1 MRVFG
6 TEVNHFLLRRN
17 KATVTF
23 VQLAPLRGTAFCSHH
38 VAVTLTQPG
47 RKGGLGFSNRYWGSA
62 SVLMAYGND
71 GPKPISQASAK
82 GKVKWFNATKGYGF
96 ITLDNGGD
104 AFCHASALQA
114 TGHADVQPGTTIIC
128 DLADS
133 QRGLQVVTVHS
144 ADLSTAEAP
153 SRAPRVDRFGGGGY
167 GGGGR
172 FGDGG
177 GYGGGYRDNNAP
189 SGPMVEGKVKFFNDQ
204 KGFGFVMPD
213 SGSGDIYLH
222 ASALRRSGV
231 QAVEP
236 DQRVRYST
244 RQGNKGVE
252 VDKVE
257 II

>member
-1 MRVFG
+1 
-6 TEVNHFLLRRN
+6 
-17 KATVTF
+17 
-23 VQLAPLRGTAFCSHH
+23 
-38 VAVTLTQPG
+38 
-47 RKGGLGFSNRYWGSA
+47 
-62 SVLMAYGND
+62 MAYGNE
-71 GPKPISQASAK
+71 KAISQASAK

-114 TGHADVQPGTTIIC
+114 TGHSDVQPGTTIVC

-144 ADLSTAEAP
+144 VDTSTAEAP
-153 SRAPRVDRFGGGGY
+153 SRGPRRDFGGGG
-167 GGGGR
+167 GGG
-172 FGDGG
+172 FGHHHH
-177 GYGGGYRDNNAP
+177 RDNGP
-189 SGPMVEGKVKFFNDQ
+189 SGPMVEGKIKFFNDQ

-213 SGSGDIYLH
+213 NGSGDIYLH

-231 QAVEP
+231 QVVEP
-236 DQRVRYST
+236 DQRIRYST

-252 VDKVE
+252 VDRVE

>member
-1 MRVFG
+1 
-6 TEVNHFLLRRN
+6 
-17 KATVTF
+17 
-23 VQLAPLRGTAFCSHH
+23 
-38 VAVTLTQPG
+38 
-47 RKGGLGFSNRYWGSA
+47 
-62 SVLMAYGND
+62 MAYGND

-114 TGHADVQPGTTIIC
+114 TGHADVQPGTTIVC

-144 ADLSTAEAP
+144 VDLSTAEAP
-153 SRAPRVDRFGGGGY
+153 SRAPPGDRFRGGGY
-167 GGGGR
+167 GGGDR
-172 FGDGG
+172 FGGGG

-236 DQRVRYST
+236 DQRIRYST

>member
-1 MRVFG
+1 
-6 TEVNHFLLRRN
+6 
-17 KATVTF
+17 
-23 VQLAPLRGTAFCSHH
+23 
-38 VAVTLTQPG
+38 
-47 RKGGLGFSNRYWGSA
+47 
-62 SVLMAYGND
+62 MAYGND
-71 GPKPISQASAK
+71 KSISQASAK

-114 TGHADVQPGTTIIC
+114 TGHSDVQPGTTIIC

-144 ADLSTAEAP
+144 VDISTAEAP
-153 SRAPRVDRFGGGGY
+153 SRGPRRDFGGGGGF
-167 GGGGR
+167 GGGHHH
-172 FGDGG
+172 
-177 GYGGGYRDNNAP
+177 RDNGP
-189 SGPMVEGKVKFFNDQ
+189 SGPMVEGKIKFFNDQ

-236 DQRVRYST
+236 DQRIRYST

-252 VDKVE
+252 VDRVE

>member
-1 MRVFG
+1 
-6 TEVNHFLLRRN
+6 
-17 KATVTF
+17 
-23 VQLAPLRGTAFCSHH
+23 
-38 VAVTLTQPG
+38 
-47 RKGGLGFSNRYWGSA
+47 
-62 SVLMAYGND
+62 MAYGNE
-71 GPKPISQASAK
+71 GTKPISQASAK

-114 TGHADVQPGTTIIC
+114 TGHSDVPPGTTVVC

-133 QRGLQVVTVHS
+133 QRGLQVVSVHS
-144 ADLSTAEAP
+144 VDISTAEAP
-153 SRAPRVDRFGGGGY
+153 SRAPRGDRFGGGGDRF
-167 GGGGR
+167 GGGGGDR
-172 FGDGG
+172 FGGGGGDRFGGGGG
-177 GYGGGYRDNNAP
+177 GYHHRDSGP

-213 SGSGDIYLH
+213 NGSGDIYLH

-236 DQRVRYST
+236 DQRIRYST

-252 VDKVE
+252 VDRVE

>member
-1 MRVFG
+1 
-6 TEVNHFLLRRN
+6 
-17 KATVTF
+17 
-23 VQLAPLRGTAFCSHH
+23 
-38 VAVTLTQPG
+38 
-47 RKGGLGFSNRYWGSA
+47 
-62 SVLMAYGND
+62 MAYGND
-71 GPKPISQASAK
+71 NKAISQASAK

-114 TGHADVQPGTTIIC
+114 TGHSDVQPGTTIVC

-144 ADLSTAEAP
+144 VDVSTAEAP
-153 SRAPRVDRFGGGGY
+153 SRGPRREFGGGGGY
-167 GGGGR
+167 GGGGGR
-172 FGDGG
+172 DFGGGGGRDFGGGSRDFGGGG
-177 GYGGGYRDNNAP
+177 GYGNHHRDSAP

-213 SGSGDIYLH
+213 NGSGDIYLH

-236 DQRVRYST
+236 DQRIRYST

-252 VDKVE
+252 VDRVE

>member
-1 MRVFG
+1 
-6 TEVNHFLLRRN
+6 
-17 KATVTF
+17 
-23 VQLAPLRGTAFCSHH
+23 
-38 VAVTLTQPG
+38 
-47 RKGGLGFSNRYWGSA
+47 
-62 SVLMAYGND
+62 MAYGND
-71 GPKPISQASAK
+71 NKAISQASAK

-114 TGHADVQPGTTIIC
+114 TGHSDVQPGTTIIC

-144 ADLSTAEAP
+144 VDISTAEAP
-153 SRAPRVDRFGGGGY
+153 SRGPRREFGGGGGGY
-167 GGGGR
+167 GGGRDFGGGGR
-172 FGDGG
+172 DFGGGGRDFGGGGG
-177 GYGGGYRDNNAP
+177 GYGHHRDSAP

-213 SGSGDIYLH
+213 NGSGDIYLH

-231 QAVEP
+231 QVVEP
-236 DQRVRYST
+236 DQRIRYST

-252 VDKVE
+252 VDRVE

>member
-1 MRVFG
+1 
-6 TEVNHFLLRRN
+6 
-17 KATVTF
+17 
-23 VQLAPLRGTAFCSHH
+23 
-38 VAVTLTQPG
+38 
-47 RKGGLGFSNRYWGSA
+47 
-62 SVLMAYGND
+62 MAHYDND
-71 GPKPISQASAK
+71 GSRPLAQSSAT

-96 ITLDNGGD
+96 VTLDSGAD

-114 TGHADVQPGTTIIC
+114 AGHSELPQGATIIC

-133 QRGLQVVTVHS
+133 QRGLQVINVRSV
-144 ADLSTAEAP
+144 DLSTAEP
-153 SRAPRVDRFGGGGY
+153 MRGGGGPRRDF
-167 GGGGR
+167 GR
-172 FGDGG
+172 GH
-177 GYGGGYRDNNAP
+177 YRDNGP

-213 SGSGDIYLH
+213 NGSGDIYLH

-236 DQRVRYST
+236 DQRIRYST

-252 VDKVE
+252 VDRVK

>member
-1 MRVFG
+1 M
-6 TEVNHFLLRRN
+6 
-17 KATVTF
+17 
-23 VQLAPLRGTAFCSHH
+23 
-38 VAVTLTQPG
+38 
-47 RKGGLGFSNRYWGSA
+47 A
-62 SVLMAYGND
+62 SVLMAYGNNES
-71 GPKPISQASAK
+71 KPISQASAK

-114 TGHADVQPGTTIIC
+114 TGHSDVQPGTSIVC

-133 QRGLQVVTVHS
+133 QRGLQVVAVHS
-144 ADLSTAEAP
+144 VDISTAEAP
-153 SRAPRVDRFGGGGY
+153 SRAPRGDRFGGGGGDRFGGGGGGY
-167 GGGGR
+167 GGGG
-172 FGDGG
+172 
-177 GYGGGYRDNNAP
+177 YGGGGHRDSGP

-236 DQRVRYST
+236 DQRIRYST

>member
-1 MRVFG
+1 MAQFG
-6 TEVNHFLLRRN
+6 NE
-17 KATVTF
+17 
-23 VQLAPLRGTAFCSHH
+23 
-38 VAVTLTQPG
+38 
-47 RKGGLGFSNRYWGSA
+47 GSKSIA
-62 SVLMAYGND
+62 
-71 GPKPISQASAK
+71 QASAK
-82 GKVKWFNATKGYGF
+82 GKVKWFNGTKGYGF

-114 TGHADVQPGTTIIC
+114 AGHAELPPGATIVC

-133 QRGLQVVTVHS
+133 ARGLQVVAVHS
-144 ADLSTAEAP
+144 VDLSTAEAP
-153 SRAPRVDRFGGGGY
+153 SRGPRRDFG

-172 FGDGG
+172 FGGG
-177 GYGGGYRDNNAP
+177 DRFGGDRGGFGGGGGYRDSGP

-236 DQRVRYST
+236 EQRIRYST

-252 VDKVE
+252 VDRVE
-257 II
+257 LI

>member
-1 MRVFG
+1 VSLTRLRVG
-6 TEVNHFLLRRN
+6 C
-17 KATVTF
+17 
-23 VQLAPLRGTAFCSHH
+23 FCSHH
-38 VAVTLTQPG
+38 VAVALARPG
-47 RKGGLGFSNRYWGSA
+47 RGVAWGVQTGKGEQRRFT
-62 SVLMAYGND
+62 MAYGNE
-71 GPKPISQASAK
+71 KSISQASAK

-114 TGHADVQPGTTIIC
+114 TGHSDVPPGTTIVC

-133 QRGLQVVTVHS
+133 QRGLQVVSVHTV
-144 ADLSTAEAP
+144 DVSTAEAP
-153 SRAPRVDRFGGGGY
+153 SRGPRRDFGGGDRFGGGGD
-167 GGGGR
+167 R
-172 FGDGG
+172 FGGS
-177 GYGGGYRDNNAP
+177 GYGGHRDNGP
-189 SGPMVEGKVKFFNDQ
+189 SGPMVEGKIKFFNDQ

-231 QAVEP
+231 QVVEP
-236 DQRVRYST
+236 EQRIRYST

-252 VDKVE
+252 VDRVE